1 MLTKIKFLTAGE
13 SHGKALVG
21 IIQGIPAG
29 LEITAEYINNQ
40 LSRRQLGYGR
50 GGRMKIEQDQVDI
63 MSGVRHGLTL
73 GSPIALIIKN
83 NDYKNW
89 IDKMGVEP
97 INKSI
102 RKISLPRPGH
112 ADLSGIKKYDFD
124 DIRNVIE
131 RSSARETAMRV
142 ALGSVCKKF
151 LLEANIAVH
160 SRVVSI
166 GSVFDTTVLEMEDY
180 INLNDKVDNSL
191 FRCFN
196 TKLEK
201 DMINMV
207 DECKRAG
214 DTIGGTMEVTAL
226 GLPYGLGSY
235 IQWDKK
241 LNSIIAS
248 LMLSINAFKSMTIG
262 SVGDFRGSEYHD
274 EISWKNK
281 NFNRITNSA
290 GGIEGGMSNTSPLN
304 INLTM
309 KPIPTLSRS
318 LKSVDI
324 ETKIEKSAHKERSDV
339 CAVPAAS
346 IIAEHMLSFA
356 VADTILDK
364 FGGDSIKQ
372 FKAHLKASAK
382 Y

>member
-13 SHGKALVG
+13 SHGKALIG

-29 LEITAEYINNQ
+29 LEITKEYINQQ

-50 GGRMKIEQDQVDI
+50 GGRMKIENDQVKI
-63 MSGVRHGLTL
+63 ISGVRHGKTI
-73 GSPIALIIKN
+73 GSPISIMIENK
-83 NDYKNW
+83 DYQNW
-89 IDKMGVEP
+89 IEKMGIEP
-97 INKSI
+97 TEKNIK
-102 RKISLPRPGH
+102 KITLPRPGH
-112 ADLSGIKKYDFD
+112 ADLAGIKKFDFD

-142 ALGSVCKKF
+142 ALGAICKKF
-151 LLEANIAVH
+151 LAEANISIQ
-160 SRVVSI
+160 SRVLSI
-166 GSVFDTTVLEMEDY
+166 GSV
-180 INLNDKVDNSL
+180 VD
-191 FRCFN
+191 N
-196 TKLEK
+196 TKLNNSDYSDLNNQVDQSKFRCYNLSIED
-201 DMINMV
+201 DMVRVI
-207 DECKRAG
+207 DECKLNG
-214 DTIGGTMEVTAL
+214 DTIGGTMEVVAL

-241 LNSIIAS
+241 LNAIIAS
-248 LMLSINAFKSMTIG
+248 LMLSINAFKSLTIG
-262 SVGDFRGSEYHD
+262 SVGNVLGSEYHD
-274 EISWKNK
+274 EISWDKNSYS
-281 NFNRITNSA
+281 RDSNSA
-290 GGIEGGMSNTSPLN
+290 GGIEGGMSNASPLVLN
-304 INLTM
+304 MSM

-324 ETKIEKSAHKERSDV
+324 NTKATESAHKERSDT

-356 VADTILDK
+356 IADTMLDK

-372 FKAHLKASAK
+372 FKAHLKASAQ

>member
-13 SHGKALVG
+13 SHGEALIG

-29 LEITAEYINNQ
+29 LEITKDYINNQ
-40 LSRRQLGYGR
+40 LARRQLGYGR
-50 GGRMKIEQDQVDI
+50 GGRMKIESDQVRI
-63 MSGVRHGLTL
+63 ISGVRHGKTI
-73 GSPIALIIKN
+73 GSPISIIIENK
-83 NDYKNW
+83 DYKNW
-89 IDKMGVEP
+89 IDKMGTEATEDV
-97 INKSI
+97 I
-102 RKISLPRPGH
+102 RKITLPRPGH

-142 ALGSVCKKF
+142 ALGAICKKF
-151 LLEANIAVH
+151 LKEANISIQ
-160 SRVVSI
+160 SRVLSI
-166 GSVFDTTVLEMEDY
+166 GSVIDGSILDESDYKVL
-180 INLNDKVDNSL
+180 NKKVDGSK

-196 TKLEK
+196 KKLEH
-201 DMINMV
+201 DMVGVV
-207 DECKRAG
+207 DECKLSG
-214 DTIGGTMEVTAL
+214 DTIGGTMEVVAL

-241 LNSIIAS
+241 LNAIVAS
-248 LMLSINAFKSMTIG
+248 LMLSINAFKSLTIG
-262 SVGDFRGSEYHD
+262 STGNSRGSQYHD
-274 EISWKNK
+274 EIAWDDESYK
-281 NFNRITNSA
+281 RLSNSA
-290 GGIEGGMSNTSPLN
+290 GGIEGGMSNSCPLILN
-304 INLTM
+304 MSM

-324 ETKIEKSAHKERSDV
+324 NTKVEQSAHKERSDV

-356 VADTILDK
+356 IADTILDK

-372 FKAHLKASAK
+372 FKAHLKVSAK

>member
-13 SHGKALVG
+13 SHGKALIG

-29 LEITAEYINNQ
+29 LEITKEYINQQ

-50 GGRMKIEQDQVDI
+50 GGRMKIENDQVKI
-63 MSGVRHGLTL
+63 ISGVRHGKTI
-73 GSPIALIIKN
+73 GSPISIMIENK
-83 NDYKNW
+83 DYQNW
-89 IDKMGVEP
+89 IEKMGIEP
-97 INKSI
+97 TEKNIK
-102 RKISLPRPGH
+102 KITLPRPGH
-112 ADLSGIKKYDFD
+112 ADLAGIKKFDFD

-142 ALGSVCKKF
+142 ALGAICKKF
-151 LLEANIAVH
+151 LAEANISIQ
-160 SRVVSI
+160 SRVLSI
-166 GSVFDTTVLEMEDY
+166 GSV
-180 INLNDKVDNSL
+180 VD
-191 FRCFN
+191 N
-196 TKLEK
+196 TKLNNSDYSDLNNQVDQSKFRCYNLSIED
-201 DMINMV
+201 DMVRVI
-207 DECKRAG
+207 DECKLNG
-214 DTIGGTMEVTAL
+214 DTIGGTMEVVAL

-241 LNSIIAS
+241 LNAIIAS
-248 LMLSINAFKSMTIG
+248 LMLSINAFKSLTIG
-262 SVGDFRGSEYHD
+262 SVGNILGSEYHD
-274 EISWKNK
+274 EISWDKNSYS
-281 NFNRITNSA
+281 RDSNSA
-290 GGIEGGMSNTSPLN
+290 GGIEGGMSNASPLVLN
-304 INLTM
+304 MSM

-324 ETKIEKSAHKERSDV
+324 NTKATESAHKERSDT

-356 VADTILDK
+356 IADTMLDK

-372 FKAHLKASAK
+372 FKAHLKASAQ

>member
-13 SHGKALVG
+13 SHGKALIG

-29 LEITAEYINNQ
+29 LEITKEYINQQ

-50 GGRMKIEQDQVDI
+50 GGRMKIENDQVKI
-63 MSGVRHGLTL
+63 ISGVRHGKTI
-73 GSPIALIIKN
+73 GSPISIMIENK
-83 NDYKNW
+83 DYQNW
-89 IDKMGVEP
+89 IDKMGIEP
-97 INKSI
+97 TEKNIK
-102 RKISLPRPGH
+102 KITLPRPGH
-112 ADLSGIKKYDFD
+112 ADLAGIKKFDFD

-142 ALGSVCKKF
+142 ALGAICKKF
-151 LLEANIAVH
+151 LAEANISIQ
-160 SRVVSI
+160 SRVLSI
-166 GSVFDTTVLEMEDY
+166 GSVID
-180 INLNDKVDNSL
+180 
-191 FRCFN
+191 N
-196 TKLEK
+196 TKLNNSDYSDLNNQVDQSKFRCYNLSIED
-201 DMINMV
+201 DMVRVI
-207 DECKRAG
+207 DECKLNG
-214 DTIGGTMEVTAL
+214 DTIGGTMEVVAL

-241 LNSIIAS
+241 LNAIIAS
-248 LMLSINAFKSMTIG
+248 LMLSINAFKSLTIG
-262 SVGDFRGSEYHD
+262 SVGNVLGSEYHD
-274 EISWKNK
+274 EISWDKNSYS
-281 NFNRITNSA
+281 RDSNSA
-290 GGIEGGMSNTSPLN
+290 GGIEGGMSNASPLVLN
-304 INLTM
+304 MSM

-324 ETKIEKSAHKERSDV
+324 NTKATESAHKERSDT

-356 VADTILDK
+356 IADTMLDK

-372 FKAHLKASAK
+372 FKAHLKASAQ